1 MIEIIDITD
10 SERWDAVVTSFAQ
23 YDVYYLSGYVKG
35 FKLHGDGEPELMYY
49 DSASLRAIYVYMK
62 RVVEDCWFD
71 AITPYGYGG
80 VLFEGDASHENIRR
94 FYDEYVD

>member
-49 DSASLRAIYVYMK
+49 DSESLRAI
-62 RVVEDCWFD
+62 RRSAS
-71 AITPYGYGG
+71 AILQGKC
-80 VLFEGDASHENIRR
+80 LNFASLRMRTGKPTNR
-94 FYDEYVD
+94 